1 MNLMEAFKA
10 LDQLNED
17 VFSVD
22 AEGIKKLNDFMQN
35 DDSVDELSVFDIDS
49 TEDDAIRDDEECNE
63 GDMILDCCVC
73 HSKVFKPASEIVVD
87 EESQIANAGEECP
100 YCFSVEGYKIVG
112 QVKASGEE
120 EASVDEEDSIQGEPD
135 VAEEVL
141 DVLVSDL
148 DSDEED
154 EVQESVKDRI
164 IKCSMKDKRID
175 ESIDLLTK
183 DNTIAS
189 LLRDNMDKLSS
200 ITDVNEL
207 RDAIMDLVNESDIAN
222 KPAALKLKRDLYSKK
237 SVGALLSTIG
247 TYMTGE
253 KVIKVGRNSTKSRK
267 ESFKHR
273 RITESKIP
281 SPYDKYFVITDEDDE
296 LVGDTVGGV
305 NLIAA
310 LEPKDP
316 DVLDIFGYLTDD
328 PDFPVV
334 EIVRDRAYP
343 VDLEELGES
352 LNKSKRRKYS
362 KESFKH
368 RRTIKESKIPAPYNK
383 YFVISDE
390 DDELVGTTVS
400 GVKLISLLEP
410 KDPDA
415 IDTYGYLTTDP
426 DFPVV
431 EVVRDRVYPIDLDEL
446 SESFKHRR
454 TIKESKIPAPYNK
467 YFVISDEDDELVG
480 TTVSGVKLI
489 SLLEPKD
496 PDAIDTYGYL
506 TTDPDFPVVEVVRD
520 RVYPIDLDELSESF
534 KHRRTIKES
543 KDSDFQSAKD
553 MWEMEDPDFDFE
565 EYVDEFYFR
574 AVDEL
579 SKKYKD
585 LDVEPS
591 IQSGMGSVFASYT
604 RNDGK
609 KMEASWDYEY
619 EVESLEGA
627 FMDATSSKDFFT
639 AVKSF
644 IEKKLKNASEIEE
657 SIKRRRKFTEDIDT
671 IRITDDDIEITMSDD
686 ESEEKDDSVLDNEE
700 VSDELTV
707 EPVSDE
713 AKEQIDFN
721 SIDRESAE
729 DAIEESL
736 KESFG
741 NIKFFR
747 CSNIVPRNNRFIV
760 EGVIGFN
767 SGRKRNT
774 NFVFKPR
781 KITESKVIFKGYS
794 KELKESVKSMSLV
807 CRNRGKKCI
816 AESLKVSK

>member
-49 TEDDAIRDDEECNE
+49 TEDDVIRDDEKCNE

-73 HSKVFKPASEIVVD
+73 HSKVFKPISEVVVD

-120 EASVDEEDSIQGEPD
+120 EASVDEEASESDEDSIQDELD

-141 DVLVSDL
+141 DVPFSDL

-164 IKCSMKDKRID
+164 IKCHMKDKRID

-273 RITESKIP
+273 RNIKES
-281 SPYDKYFVITDEDDE
+281 F
-296 LVGDTVGGV
+296 
-305 NLIAA
+305 
-310 LEPKDP
+310 
-316 DVLDIFGYLTDD
+316 
-328 PDFPVV
+328 
-334 EIVRDRAYP
+334 RH
-343 VDLEELGES
+343 
-352 LNKSKRRKYS
+352 RRTI

-368 RRTIKESKIPAPYNK
+368 RRTIKES
-383 YFVISDE
+383 E
-390 DDELVGTTVS
+390 
-400 GVKLISLLEP
+400 
-410 KDPDA
+410 
-415 IDTYGYLTTDP
+415 
-426 DFPVV
+426 
-431 EVVRDRVYPIDLDEL
+431 
-446 SESFKHRR
+446 
-454 TIKESKIPAPYNK
+454 
-467 YFVISDEDDELVG
+467 
-480 TTVSGVKLI
+480 
-489 SLLEPKD
+489 
-496 PDAIDTYGYL
+496 
-506 TTDPDFPVVEVVRD
+506 
-520 RVYPIDLDELSESF
+520 
-534 KHRRTIKES
+534 
-543 KDSDFQSAKD
+543 DSDFQSAKD
-553 MWEMEDPDFDFE
+553 MWEREDPNFDFE

-591 IQSGMGSVFASYT
+591 IQSGMGAVFASYT

-609 KMEASWDYEY
+609 NMEASWDYQY
-619 EVESLEGA
+619 ELESLESA
-627 FMDATSSKDFFT
+627 FMDATSSKEFFT

-644 IEKKLKNASEIEE
+644 IEKRLKNASEIEE
-657 SIKRRRKFTEDIDT
+657 SFVKSKRRKSRKESFKHRRTIKESFKHRRITENVDT
-671 IRITDDDIEITMSDD
+671 IKITSDDITISMDSDDDEDEGIEGTN
-686 ESEEKDDSVLDNEE
+686 DNF
-700 VSDELTV
+700 VI

>member
-49 TEDDAIRDDEECNE
+49 TEDDVIRDDEECNE

-73 HSKVFKPASEIVVD
+73 HSKVFKPISEVVVD

-120 EASVDEEDSIQGEPD
+120 EASVNDEVSESDEDRIQGESDVAAKGSTWEEFISNLEEENDVKVDSAYREKYTGEKIIFYKDGKSFEGEVTEYFNGDYELMRYNVHEITSENDVKEDNSSEEVESDTD
-135 VAEEVL
+135 VAEEEL
-141 DVLVSDL
+141 DVPFSDL

-164 IKCSMKDKRID
+164 IKCRMKDRRIG
-175 ESIDLLTK
+175 ESVDLLTK

-273 RITESKIP
+273 RNI
-281 SPYDKYFVITDEDDE
+281 
-296 LVGDTVGGV
+296 
-305 NLIAA
+305 
-310 LEPKDP
+310 
-316 DVLDIFGYLTDD
+316 
-328 PDFPVV
+328 
-334 EIVRDRAYP
+334 
-343 VDLEELGES
+343 
-352 LNKSKRRKYS
+352 

-368 RRTIKESKIPAPYNK
+368 RRITENVDTIKITSDDIT
-383 YFVISDE
+383 ISM
-390 DDELVGTTVS
+390 
-400 GVKLISLLEP
+400 
-410 KDPDA
+410 
-415 IDTYGYLTTDP
+415 
-426 DFPVV
+426 
-431 EVVRDRVYPIDLDEL
+431 
-446 SESFKHRR
+446 
-454 TIKESKIPAPYNK
+454 
-467 YFVISDEDDELVG
+467 
-480 TTVSGVKLI
+480 
-489 SLLEPKD
+489 
-496 PDAIDTYGYL
+496 
-506 TTDPDFPVVEVVRD
+506 
-520 RVYPIDLDELSESF
+520 
-534 KHRRTIKES
+534 
-543 KDSDFQSAKD
+543 DSDN
-553 MWEMEDPDFDFE
+553 
-565 EYVDEFYFR
+565 DE
-574 AVDEL
+574 A
-579 SKKYKD
+579 
-585 LDVEPS
+585 
-591 IQSGMGSVFASYT
+591 
-604 RNDGK
+604 
-609 KMEASWDYEY
+609 
-619 EVESLEGA
+619 
-627 FMDATSSKDFFT
+627 
-639 AVKSF
+639 
-644 IEKKLKNASEIEE
+644 E
-657 SIKRRRKFTEDIDT
+657 SIEGT
-671 IRITDDDIEITMSDD
+671 
-686 ESEEKDDSVLDNEE
+686 KDNFI
-700 VSDELTV
+700 V

-741 NIKFFR
+741 NVKFFR

>member
-49 TEDDAIRDDEECNE
+49 TEDDVIRDDEECNE

-73 HSKVFKPASEIVVD
+73 HSKVFKPISEVVVD

-120 EASVDEEDSIQGEPD
+120 EASVDEEGSESDEDSIQVEPD
-135 VAEEVL
+135 VAEEVS

-164 IKCSMKDKRID
+164 IKCRMKDRRIG
-175 ESIDLLTK
+175 ESVDLLTK

-189 LLRDNMDKLSS
+189 LLRDNMDKLSG

-253 KVIKVGRNSTKSRK
+253 KVIKIGRNSTKSRK

-273 RITESKIP
+273 RNI
-281 SPYDKYFVITDEDDE
+281 
-296 LVGDTVGGV
+296 
-305 NLIAA
+305 
-310 LEPKDP
+310 
-316 DVLDIFGYLTDD
+316 
-328 PDFPVV
+328 
-334 EIVRDRAYP
+334 
-343 VDLEELGES
+343 
-352 LNKSKRRKYS
+352 

-368 RRTIKESKIPAPYNK
+368 RRTIKES
-383 YFVISDE
+383 E
-390 DDELVGTTVS
+390 
-400 GVKLISLLEP
+400 
-410 KDPDA
+410 
-415 IDTYGYLTTDP
+415 
-426 DFPVV
+426 
-431 EVVRDRVYPIDLDEL
+431 
-446 SESFKHRR
+446 
-454 TIKESKIPAPYNK
+454 
-467 YFVISDEDDELVG
+467 
-480 TTVSGVKLI
+480 
-489 SLLEPKD
+489 
-496 PDAIDTYGYL
+496 
-506 TTDPDFPVVEVVRD
+506 
-520 RVYPIDLDELSESF
+520 
-534 KHRRTIKES
+534 
-543 KDSDFQSAKD
+543 DSDFQSAKD
-553 MWEMEDPDFDFE
+553 MWEREDPNFDFE

-591 IQSGMGSVFASYT
+591 IQSGMGAVFASYT

-609 KMEASWDYEY
+609 TMEASWDYEY
-619 EVESLEGA
+619 ELESLESA
-627 FMDATSSKDFFT
+627 FMDATSSKDFIT

-657 SIKRRRKFTEDIDT
+657 SFVKSKSFKSRKESFKHRRITENVDT
-671 IRITDDDIEITMSDD
+671 IKITSDDITISMDSDDDED
-686 ESEEKDDSVLDNEE
+686 ESIEGTNDNFII
-700 VSDELTV
+700 

-741 NIKFFR
+741 NVKFFR

-794 KELKESVKSMSLV
+794 KELQESVKSMSLV

>member
-49 TEDDAIRDDEECNE
+49 TEDDVIRDDEECNE

-73 HSKVFKPASEIVVD
+73 HSKVFKPISEVVVD

-120 EASVDEEDSIQGEPD
+120 EASVDEEVSESDEDSIQGESDVAAKGSTWEEFISNLEEENDVKVDSAYRGKYTGEKIIFYKDGKSFEGEVTEYFNGDYELMRYNVHEITSENDVKEDNSSEELESDTD
-135 VAEEVL
+135 VAEEVS
-141 DVLVSDL
+141 DVPVSDL

-164 IKCSMKDKRID
+164 IKCRMKDRRID

-334 EIVRDRAYP
+334 EVVRDRAYP
-343 VDLEELGES
+343 V
-352 LNKSKRRKYS
+352 
-362 KESFKH
+362 
-368 RRTIKESKIPAPYNK
+368 
-383 YFVISDE
+383 
-390 DDELVGTTVS
+390 
-400 GVKLISLLEP
+400 
-410 KDPDA
+410 
-415 IDTYGYLTTDP
+415 
-426 DFPVV
+426 
-431 EVVRDRVYPIDLDEL
+431 DLDEL

-454 TIKESKIPAPYNK
+454 TIKES
-467 YFVISDEDDELVG
+467 E
-480 TTVSGVKLI
+480 
-489 SLLEPKD
+489 
-496 PDAIDTYGYL
+496 
-506 TTDPDFPVVEVVRD
+506 
-520 RVYPIDLDELSESF
+520 
-534 KHRRTIKES
+534 
-543 KDSDFQSAKD
+543 DSDFQSAKD

-686 ESEEKDDSVLDNEE
+686 ESEEKDDSVLANEE

-713 AKEQIDFN
+713 AKDQIDFN

>member
-35 DDSVDELSVFDIDS
+35 DDSVDELSVFEIDS
-49 TEDDAIRDDEECNE
+49 TEDDVIRDDEECNE

-73 HSKVFKPASEIVVD
+73 HSKVFKPVSEVVVD

-112 QVKASGEE
+112 EVKTSGGE
-120 EASVDEEDSIQGEPD
+120 EASVDEEVSESDENITQSESD
-135 VAEEVL
+135 VAAKGSTWEEFISNL
-141 DVLVSDL
+141 EEENDVKV
-148 DSDEED
+148 DSAYRNKYTGEKIIFYKDGKSFEGGVTEYFD
-154 EVQESVKDRI
+154 GGYELMNYNVHEIPSENDVEKEAEVQESVKDRI
-164 IKCSMKDKRID
+164 IKCRMKDRRID

-200 ITDVNEL
+200 ITNVNEL

-281 SPYDKYFVITDEDDE
+281 APYDKYFVITNEDDE

-343 VDLEELGES
+343 VDLDELGES

-362 KESFKH
+362 
-368 RRTIKESKIPAPYNK
+368 
-383 YFVISDE
+383 
-390 DDELVGTTVS
+390 
-400 GVKLISLLEP
+400 
-410 KDPDA
+410 
-415 IDTYGYLTTDP
+415 
-426 DFPVV
+426 
-431 EVVRDRVYPIDLDEL
+431 
-446 SESFKHRR
+446 
-454 TIKESKIPAPYNK
+454 
-467 YFVISDEDDELVG
+467 
-480 TTVSGVKLI
+480 
-489 SLLEPKD
+489 
-496 PDAIDTYGYL
+496 
-506 TTDPDFPVVEVVRD
+506 
-520 RVYPIDLDELSESF
+520 SESF

-591 IQSGMGSVFASYT
+591 IQSGRGSVFASYT

-609 KMEASWDYEY
+609 KMEAMWDYED
-619 EVESLEGA
+619 EVDSLEGA
-627 FMDATSSKDFFT
+627 FLNAVSFEDFFT

-644 IEKKLKNASEIEE
+644 IEENLKNASEIEE
-657 SIKRRRKFTEDIDT
+657 SFVKSKRFKSRKESFKHRRITENVDT
-671 IRITDDDIEITMSDD
+671 IKITSDDITISMDSDNDED
-686 ESEEKDDSVLDNEE
+686 ESIEGTNDNF
-700 VSDELTV
+700 VI

-741 NIKFFR
+741 NVKFFR

>member
-49 TEDDAIRDDEECNE
+49 TEDDVIRDDEECNE

-73 HSKVFKPASEIVVD
+73 HSKVFKPISEVVVD

-120 EASVDEEDSIQGEPD
+120 EASVDEEVSESDEDSIQGEPG
-135 VAEEVL
+135 VAEEVS
-141 DVLVSDL
+141 DAPISDL
-148 DSDEED
+148 DSDEEA

-164 IKCSMKDKRID
+164 IKCHMKDRRIG
-175 ESIDLLTK
+175 ESVDLLTK

-189 LLRDNMDKLSS
+189 LLWDNMDKLSG

-267 ESFKHR
+267 ESFNHR
-273 RITESKIP
+273 RK
-281 SPYDKYFVITDEDDE
+281 
-296 LVGDTVGGV
+296 
-305 NLIAA
+305 
-310 LEPKDP
+310 
-316 DVLDIFGYLTDD
+316 
-328 PDFPVV
+328 
-334 EIVRDRAYP
+334 
-343 VDLEELGES
+343 
-352 LNKSKRRKYS
+352 
-362 KESFKH
+362 
-368 RRTIKESKIPAPYNK
+368 IKE
-383 YFVISDE
+383 
-390 DDELVGTTVS
+390 
-400 GVKLISLLEP
+400 
-410 KDPDA
+410 
-415 IDTYGYLTTDP
+415 
-426 DFPVV
+426 
-431 EVVRDRVYPIDLDEL
+431 
-446 SESFKHRR
+446 
-454 TIKESKIPAPYNK
+454 
-467 YFVISDEDDELVG
+467 
-480 TTVSGVKLI
+480 
-489 SLLEPKD
+489 
-496 PDAIDTYGYL
+496 
-506 TTDPDFPVVEVVRD
+506 
-520 RVYPIDLDELSESF
+520 
-534 KHRRTIKES
+534 
-543 KDSDFQSAKD
+543 
-553 MWEMEDPDFDFE
+553 
-565 EYVDEFYFR
+565 
-574 AVDEL
+574 
-579 SKKYKD
+579 
-585 LDVEPS
+585 DV
-591 IQSGMGSVFASYT
+591 
-604 RNDGK
+604 
-609 KMEASWDYEY
+609 
-619 EVESLEGA
+619 
-627 FMDATSSKDFFT
+627 
-639 AVKSF
+639 
-644 IEKKLKNASEIEE
+644 
-657 SIKRRRKFTEDIDT
+657 DT
-671 IRITDDDIEITMSDD
+671 IRITEDDIVISMSND
-686 ESEEKDDSVLDNEE
+686 ESEHEDEDIEGSKDNFI
-700 VSDELTV
+700 V

-741 NIKFFR
+741 NVKFFR
-747 CSNIVPRNNRFIV
+747 CSSIVPRNNRFIV

-781 KITESKVIFKGYS
+781 KITESTVIFKGYS
-794 KELKESVKSMSLV
+794 KELKESVKSISLV

-816 AESLKVSK
+816 VESLKVSK

>member
-49 TEDDAIRDDEECNE
+49 TEDDVIRDDEECNE

-73 HSKVFKPASEIVVD
+73 HSKVFKPISEVVVD

-120 EASVDEEDSIQGEPD
+120 EASVDEEVSESDEDSIQGESD
-135 VAEEVL
+135 VAEEVS
-141 DVLVSDL
+141 DAPISDL
-148 DSDEED
+148 DSNEEA

-164 IKCSMKDKRID
+164 IKCHMKDRRIG
-175 ESIDLLTK
+175 ESVDLLTK

-207 RDAIMDLVNESDIAN
+207 RDAIMDLVNESDIAS

-273 RITESKIP
+273 RITENVDTIKIT
-281 SPYDKYFVITDEDDE
+281 SDDITISMDSDNDEDESIEGTNDNFVI
-296 LVGDTVGGV
+296 
-305 NLIAA
+305 
-310 LEPKDP
+310 
-316 DVLDIFGYLTDD
+316 
-328 PDFPVV
+328 
-334 EIVRDRAYP
+334 
-343 VDLEELGES
+343 
-352 LNKSKRRKYS
+352 
-362 KESFKH
+362 
-368 RRTIKESKIPAPYNK
+368 
-383 YFVISDE
+383 
-390 DDELVGTTVS
+390 
-400 GVKLISLLEP
+400 
-410 KDPDA
+410 
-415 IDTYGYLTTDP
+415 
-426 DFPVV
+426 
-431 EVVRDRVYPIDLDEL
+431 
-446 SESFKHRR
+446 
-454 TIKESKIPAPYNK
+454 
-467 YFVISDEDDELVG
+467 
-480 TTVSGVKLI
+480 
-489 SLLEPKD
+489 
-496 PDAIDTYGYL
+496 
-506 TTDPDFPVVEVVRD
+506 
-520 RVYPIDLDELSESF
+520 
-534 KHRRTIKES
+534 
-543 KDSDFQSAKD
+543 
-553 MWEMEDPDFDFE
+553 
-565 EYVDEFYFR
+565 
-574 AVDEL
+574 
-579 SKKYKD
+579 
-585 LDVEPS
+585 
-591 IQSGMGSVFASYT
+591 
-604 RNDGK
+604 
-609 KMEASWDYEY
+609 
-619 EVESLEGA
+619 
-627 FMDATSSKDFFT
+627 
-639 AVKSF
+639 
-644 IEKKLKNASEIEE
+644 
-657 SIKRRRKFTEDIDT
+657 
-671 IRITDDDIEITMSDD
+671 
-686 ESEEKDDSVLDNEE
+686 
-700 VSDELTV
+700 

-741 NIKFFR
+741 NVKFFR

-781 KITESKVIFKGYS
+781 RITESKVIFKGYS

>member
-73 HSKVFKPASEIVVD
+73 HSKVFKPISEVVVD

-120 EASVDEEDSIQGEPD
+120 EDSVDEEVSESDEDIIQGEPD

-141 DVLVSDL
+141 DVPLSDL

-164 IKCSMKDKRID
+164 IKCHMKDKRID

-273 RITESKIP
+273 RNI
-281 SPYDKYFVITDEDDE
+281 
-296 LVGDTVGGV
+296 
-305 NLIAA
+305 
-310 LEPKDP
+310 
-316 DVLDIFGYLTDD
+316 
-328 PDFPVV
+328 
-334 EIVRDRAYP
+334 
-343 VDLEELGES
+343 
-352 LNKSKRRKYS
+352 

-368 RRTIKESKIPAPYNK
+368 RRTIKES
-383 YFVISDE
+383 E
-390 DDELVGTTVS
+390 
-400 GVKLISLLEP
+400 
-410 KDPDA
+410 
-415 IDTYGYLTTDP
+415 
-426 DFPVV
+426 
-431 EVVRDRVYPIDLDEL
+431 
-446 SESFKHRR
+446 
-454 TIKESKIPAPYNK
+454 
-467 YFVISDEDDELVG
+467 
-480 TTVSGVKLI
+480 
-489 SLLEPKD
+489 
-496 PDAIDTYGYL
+496 
-506 TTDPDFPVVEVVRD
+506 
-520 RVYPIDLDELSESF
+520 
-534 KHRRTIKES
+534 
-543 KDSDFQSAKD
+543 DSDFQSAKD
-553 MWEMEDPDFDFE
+553 MWEMEDPNFDFE

-657 SIKRRRKFTEDIDT
+657 SIKGRRKFTEDIDT

-686 ESEEKDDSVLDNEE
+686 ESEEKDDSALDDEE

-707 EPVSDE
+707 EPVSEE

-741 NIKFFR
+741 NVKFFR

-760 EGVIGFN
+760 EGIIGFN

-781 KITESKVIFKGYS
+781 KITES
-794 KELKESVKSMSLV
+794 
-807 CRNRGKKCI
+807 N
-816 AESLKVSK
+816 

>member
-189 LLRDNMDKLSS
+189 LLRDNMEKLSS

-281 SPYDKYFVITDEDDE
+281 APYDKYFVITKEDDE

-352 LNKSKRRKYS
+352 LNKSKRRKYC
-362 KESFKH
+362 K
-368 RRTIKESKIPAPYNK
+368 
-383 YFVISDE
+383 
-390 DDELVGTTVS
+390 
-400 GVKLISLLEP
+400 
-410 KDPDA
+410 
-415 IDTYGYLTTDP
+415 
-426 DFPVV
+426 
-431 EVVRDRVYPIDLDEL
+431 
-446 SESFKHRR
+446 
-454 TIKESKIPAPYNK
+454 
-467 YFVISDEDDELVG
+467 
-480 TTVSGVKLI
+480 
-489 SLLEPKD
+489 
-496 PDAIDTYGYL
+496 
-506 TTDPDFPVVEVVRD
+506 
-520 RVYPIDLDELSESF
+520 ESF

-671 IRITDDDIEITMSDD
+671 IRITDGDIEITMSDD

-741 NIKFFR
+741 NVKFFR

>member
-49 TEDDAIRDDEECNE
+49 TEDDVIRDDEECNE

-73 HSKVFKPASEIVVD
+73 HSKVFKPISEVVVD

-120 EASVDEEDSIQGEPD
+120 EASVDEEASESDEDSIQDELD

-141 DVLVSDL
+141 DVPFSDL

-164 IKCSMKDKRID
+164 INCRMKDKRIY

-189 LLRDNMDKLSS
+189 LLRDNMDKLGS

-253 KVIKVGRNSTKSRK
+253 KVIKIGRNSTKSRK

-273 RITESKIP
+273 RNI
-281 SPYDKYFVITDEDDE
+281 
-296 LVGDTVGGV
+296 
-305 NLIAA
+305 
-310 LEPKDP
+310 
-316 DVLDIFGYLTDD
+316 
-328 PDFPVV
+328 
-334 EIVRDRAYP
+334 
-343 VDLEELGES
+343 
-352 LNKSKRRKYS
+352 

-368 RRTIKESKIPAPYNK
+368 RRNIK
-383 YFVISDE
+383 
-390 DDELVGTTVS
+390 
-400 GVKLISLLEP
+400 
-410 KDPDA
+410 
-415 IDTYGYLTTDP
+415 
-426 DFPVV
+426 
-431 EVVRDRVYPIDLDEL
+431 
-446 SESFKHRR
+446 ESFKHRR
-454 TIKESKIPAPYNK
+454 ITENVDTIKITSDDIT
-467 YFVISDEDDELVG
+467 ISM
-480 TTVSGVKLI
+480 
-489 SLLEPKD
+489 
-496 PDAIDTYGYL
+496 
-506 TTDPDFPVVEVVRD
+506 
-520 RVYPIDLDELSESF
+520 
-534 KHRRTIKES
+534 
-543 KDSDFQSAKD
+543 DSDN
-553 MWEMEDPDFDFE
+553 
-565 EYVDEFYFR
+565 DE
-574 AVDEL
+574 A
-579 SKKYKD
+579 
-585 LDVEPS
+585 
-591 IQSGMGSVFASYT
+591 
-604 RNDGK
+604 
-609 KMEASWDYEY
+609 
-619 EVESLEGA
+619 
-627 FMDATSSKDFFT
+627 
-639 AVKSF
+639 
-644 IEKKLKNASEIEE
+644 E
-657 SIKRRRKFTEDIDT
+657 SIEGT
-671 IRITDDDIEITMSDD
+671 
-686 ESEEKDDSVLDNEE
+686 KDNFI
-700 VSDELTV
+700 V

-741 NIKFFR
+741 NVKFFR

>member
-73 HSKVFKPASEIVVD
+73 HSKVFKPISEVVVD

-120 EASVDEEDSIQGEPD
+120 EASVDEEVSASDEDSIQGEPD

-141 DVLVSDL
+141 DVPFSDL

-164 IKCSMKDKRID
+164 IKCRMKDRRID

-222 KPAALKLKRDLYSKK
+222 KPAALKLKRDHYSKK

-273 RITESKIP
+273 RTI
-281 SPYDKYFVITDEDDE
+281 
-296 LVGDTVGGV
+296 
-305 NLIAA
+305 
-310 LEPKDP
+310 
-316 DVLDIFGYLTDD
+316 
-328 PDFPVV
+328 
-334 EIVRDRAYP
+334 
-343 VDLEELGES
+343 
-352 LNKSKRRKYS
+352 

-368 RRTIKESKIPAPYNK
+368 RRITENVDTIKITSDDITISMDSDNDEDESIEGTNDN
-383 YFVISDE
+383 FVI
-390 DDELVGTTVS
+390 
-400 GVKLISLLEP
+400 
-410 KDPDA
+410 
-415 IDTYGYLTTDP
+415 
-426 DFPVV
+426 
-431 EVVRDRVYPIDLDEL
+431 
-446 SESFKHRR
+446 
-454 TIKESKIPAPYNK
+454 
-467 YFVISDEDDELVG
+467 
-480 TTVSGVKLI
+480 
-489 SLLEPKD
+489 
-496 PDAIDTYGYL
+496 
-506 TTDPDFPVVEVVRD
+506 
-520 RVYPIDLDELSESF
+520 
-534 KHRRTIKES
+534 
-543 KDSDFQSAKD
+543 
-553 MWEMEDPDFDFE
+553 
-565 EYVDEFYFR
+565 
-574 AVDEL
+574 
-579 SKKYKD
+579 
-585 LDVEPS
+585 
-591 IQSGMGSVFASYT
+591 
-604 RNDGK
+604 
-609 KMEASWDYEY
+609 
-619 EVESLEGA
+619 
-627 FMDATSSKDFFT
+627 
-639 AVKSF
+639 
-644 IEKKLKNASEIEE
+644 
-657 SIKRRRKFTEDIDT
+657 
-671 IRITDDDIEITMSDD
+671 
-686 ESEEKDDSVLDNEE
+686 
-700 VSDELTV
+700 

-741 NIKFFR
+741 NVKFFR

-794 KELKESVKSMSLV
+794 KELQESVKSMSLV

>member
-49 TEDDAIRDDEECNE
+49 TEDDVIRDDEKCNE

-73 HSKVFKPASEIVVD
+73 HSKVFKPISEVVVD

-141 DVLVSDL
+141 DVPFSDL

-154 EVQESVKDRI
+154 EVEESVKDRI

-189 LLRDNMDKLSS
+189 LLRDNMEKLSS

-222 KPAALKLKRDLYSKK
+222 KPAAIKLKRDLYSKK

-253 KVIKVGRNSTKSRK
+253 KVIKIGRNSTKSRK

-273 RITESKIP
+273 RNI
-281 SPYDKYFVITDEDDE
+281 
-296 LVGDTVGGV
+296 
-305 NLIAA
+305 
-310 LEPKDP
+310 
-316 DVLDIFGYLTDD
+316 
-328 PDFPVV
+328 
-334 EIVRDRAYP
+334 
-343 VDLEELGES
+343 
-352 LNKSKRRKYS
+352 

-368 RRTIKESKIPAPYNK
+368 RRTIKES
-383 YFVISDE
+383 
-390 DDELVGTTVS
+390 
-400 GVKLISLLEP
+400 
-410 KDPDA
+410 
-415 IDTYGYLTTDP
+415 
-426 DFPVV
+426 
-431 EVVRDRVYPIDLDEL
+431 
-446 SESFKHRR
+446 FKHRR
-454 TIKESKIPAPYNK
+454 TIKES
-467 YFVISDEDDELVG
+467 E
-480 TTVSGVKLI
+480 
-489 SLLEPKD
+489 
-496 PDAIDTYGYL
+496 
-506 TTDPDFPVVEVVRD
+506 
-520 RVYPIDLDELSESF
+520 
-534 KHRRTIKES
+534 
-543 KDSDFQSAKD
+543 DSDFQSAKD
-553 MWEMEDPDFDFE
+553 MWEMEDPHFDFE

-591 IQSGMGSVFASYT
+591 IQSGMGAVFASYT

-644 IEKKLKNASEIEE
+644 IEKRLKNASEIEE
-657 SIKRRRKFTEDIDT
+657 SFVKSKRFKSRKESFKHRRITENVDT
-671 IRITDDDIEITMSDD
+671 IKITSDDITISMDSDNDED
-686 ESEEKDDSVLDNEE
+686 ESIEGTNDNFI
-700 VSDELTV
+700 V

-741 NIKFFR
+741 NVKFFR

>member
-49 TEDDAIRDDEECNE
+49 TEDEAIRDDEECNE

-73 HSKVFKPASEIVVD
+73 HSKVFKPISEVVVD

-120 EASVDEEDSIQGEPD
+120 EDSVDEEVSESDEDSIQGEPD
-135 VAEEVL
+135 VAEEVS
-141 DVLVSDL
+141 DVPVSDL
-148 DSDEED
+148 DADEEE
-154 EVQESVKDRI
+154 EVHESVKDRI
-164 IKCSMKDKRID
+164 IKCHMKDRRIG
-175 ESIDLLTK
+175 ESVDLLTK

-189 LLRDNMDKLSS
+189 LLRDNMDKLSV

-267 ESFKHR
+267 ESFNHHR
-273 RITESKIP
+273 K
-281 SPYDKYFVITDEDDE
+281 
-296 LVGDTVGGV
+296 
-305 NLIAA
+305 
-310 LEPKDP
+310 
-316 DVLDIFGYLTDD
+316 
-328 PDFPVV
+328 
-334 EIVRDRAYP
+334 
-343 VDLEELGES
+343 
-352 LNKSKRRKYS
+352 
-362 KESFKH
+362 
-368 RRTIKESKIPAPYNK
+368 IKE
-383 YFVISDE
+383 
-390 DDELVGTTVS
+390 
-400 GVKLISLLEP
+400 
-410 KDPDA
+410 
-415 IDTYGYLTTDP
+415 
-426 DFPVV
+426 
-431 EVVRDRVYPIDLDEL
+431 
-446 SESFKHRR
+446 
-454 TIKESKIPAPYNK
+454 
-467 YFVISDEDDELVG
+467 
-480 TTVSGVKLI
+480 
-489 SLLEPKD
+489 
-496 PDAIDTYGYL
+496 
-506 TTDPDFPVVEVVRD
+506 
-520 RVYPIDLDELSESF
+520 
-534 KHRRTIKES
+534 
-543 KDSDFQSAKD
+543 
-553 MWEMEDPDFDFE
+553 
-565 EYVDEFYFR
+565 
-574 AVDEL
+574 
-579 SKKYKD
+579 
-585 LDVEPS
+585 DV
-591 IQSGMGSVFASYT
+591 
-604 RNDGK
+604 
-609 KMEASWDYEY
+609 
-619 EVESLEGA
+619 
-627 FMDATSSKDFFT
+627 
-639 AVKSF
+639 
-644 IEKKLKNASEIEE
+644 
-657 SIKRRRKFTEDIDT
+657 DT
-671 IRITDDDIEITMSDD
+671 IRITEDDIVISMSND
-686 ESEEKDDSVLDNEE
+686 ESEHEDEGIEGSKDNFI
-700 VSDELTV
+700 V

-741 NIKFFR
+741 NVKFFR

-781 KITESKVIFKGYS
+781 KITESTVIFKGYS

>member
-112 QVKASGEE
+112 EVKASGEE
-120 EASVDEEDSIQGEPD
+120 EASADEEVSESGEDTDQSESDVSAKGSTWEEFIINLEEENDVKVDSAYRNKYTGERIIFYKDGKSFEGEVTEYFDGSYELMNYNVNEISSEDDVKEDNSSDEADLETD
-135 VAEEVL
+135 VAEEVS
-141 DVLVSDL
+141 DAPISDL
-148 DSDEED
+148 DSDEEA

-164 IKCSMKDKRID
+164 IKCRMKDRRIG
-175 ESIDLLTK
+175 ESVDLLTK

-189 LLRDNMDKLSS
+189 LLRDNMDKLSG

-253 KVIKVGRNSTKSRK
+253 KVIKIGRNSTKSRS
-267 ESFKHR
+267 ESLKHR
-273 RITESKIP
+273 RKM
-281 SPYDKYFVITDEDDE
+281 KED
-296 LVGDTVGGV
+296 V
-305 NLIAA
+305 
-310 LEPKDP
+310 
-316 DVLDIFGYLTDD
+316 
-328 PDFPVV
+328 
-334 EIVRDRAYP
+334 
-343 VDLEELGES
+343 
-352 LNKSKRRKYS
+352 
-362 KESFKH
+362 
-368 RRTIKESKIPAPYNK
+368 
-383 YFVISDE
+383 
-390 DDELVGTTVS
+390 
-400 GVKLISLLEP
+400 
-410 KDPDA
+410 
-415 IDTYGYLTTDP
+415 
-426 DFPVV
+426 
-431 EVVRDRVYPIDLDEL
+431 
-446 SESFKHRR
+446 
-454 TIKESKIPAPYNK
+454 
-467 YFVISDEDDELVG
+467 
-480 TTVSGVKLI
+480 
-489 SLLEPKD
+489 
-496 PDAIDTYGYL
+496 
-506 TTDPDFPVVEVVRD
+506 
-520 RVYPIDLDELSESF
+520 
-534 KHRRTIKES
+534 
-543 KDSDFQSAKD
+543 
-553 MWEMEDPDFDFE
+553 
-565 EYVDEFYFR
+565 
-574 AVDEL
+574 
-579 SKKYKD
+579 
-585 LDVEPS
+585 
-591 IQSGMGSVFASYT
+591 
-604 RNDGK
+604 
-609 KMEASWDYEY
+609 
-619 EVESLEGA
+619 
-627 FMDATSSKDFFT
+627 
-639 AVKSF
+639 
-644 IEKKLKNASEIEE
+644 
-657 SIKRRRKFTEDIDT
+657 DT
-671 IRITDDDIEITMSDD
+671 IRITDNDIVISMSDN
-686 ESEEKDDSVLDNEE
+686 EFEEKDNSVLDNEE

-721 SIDRESAE
+721 SVDKESAE

-741 NIKFFR
+741 NVKFFR

-794 KELKESVKSMSLV
+794 KELQESVKSMSLV

>member
-49 TEDDAIRDDEECNE
+49 TEDDVIRDDEECNE

-73 HSKVFKPASEIVVD
+73 HSKVFKPISEVVVD

-112 QVKASGEE
+112 QVKVSGEE
-120 EASVDEEDSIQGEPD
+120 EDSVDEEVSESDEDSIQGEPD
-135 VAEEVL
+135 VAEEVS
-141 DVLVSDL
+141 DVPVSDL

-164 IKCSMKDKRID
+164 IKCHMKDRRIG
-175 ESIDLLTK
+175 ESVDLLTK

-189 LLRDNMDKLSS
+189 LLRDNMDKLSG

-267 ESFKHR
+267 ESFNHR
-273 RITESKIP
+273 RK
-281 SPYDKYFVITDEDDE
+281 
-296 LVGDTVGGV
+296 
-305 NLIAA
+305 
-310 LEPKDP
+310 
-316 DVLDIFGYLTDD
+316 
-328 PDFPVV
+328 
-334 EIVRDRAYP
+334 
-343 VDLEELGES
+343 
-352 LNKSKRRKYS
+352 
-362 KESFKH
+362 
-368 RRTIKESKIPAPYNK
+368 IKE
-383 YFVISDE
+383 
-390 DDELVGTTVS
+390 
-400 GVKLISLLEP
+400 
-410 KDPDA
+410 
-415 IDTYGYLTTDP
+415 
-426 DFPVV
+426 
-431 EVVRDRVYPIDLDEL
+431 
-446 SESFKHRR
+446 
-454 TIKESKIPAPYNK
+454 
-467 YFVISDEDDELVG
+467 
-480 TTVSGVKLI
+480 
-489 SLLEPKD
+489 
-496 PDAIDTYGYL
+496 
-506 TTDPDFPVVEVVRD
+506 
-520 RVYPIDLDELSESF
+520 
-534 KHRRTIKES
+534 
-543 KDSDFQSAKD
+543 
-553 MWEMEDPDFDFE
+553 
-565 EYVDEFYFR
+565 
-574 AVDEL
+574 
-579 SKKYKD
+579 
-585 LDVEPS
+585 DV
-591 IQSGMGSVFASYT
+591 
-604 RNDGK
+604 
-609 KMEASWDYEY
+609 
-619 EVESLEGA
+619 
-627 FMDATSSKDFFT
+627 
-639 AVKSF
+639 
-644 IEKKLKNASEIEE
+644 
-657 SIKRRRKFTEDIDT
+657 DT
-671 IRITDDDIEITMSDD
+671 IRITEDDIVISMSND
-686 ESEEKDDSVLDNEE
+686 ESEHEDEDIEGSKDNFI
-700 VSDELTV
+700 V

-741 NIKFFR
+741 NVKFFR

-794 KELKESVKSMSLV
+794 KELQESVKSMSLV

>member
-22 AEGIKKLNDFMQN
+22 DEGIKKLNDFMQN

-49 TEDDAIRDDEECNE
+49 TEDDVIRDDEECNE

-73 HSKVFKPASEIVVD
+73 HSKVFKPISEVVVD

-120 EASVDEEDSIQGEPD
+120 EASVDQEVSESDEDTDKSESDVAAKGSTWEEFISNLEEENDVKVDSAYRNKYTGEKIIFYKDGKSFEGEVTEYFNGSYELMNYNVHEIPSENDVEEDSSSDEVKLETD
-135 VAEEVL
+135 VAEEVS
-141 DVLVSDL
+141 DASISDL
-148 DSDEED
+148 DSDEEAD
-154 EVQESVKDRI
+154 VQESVKDRI
-164 IKCSMKDKRID
+164 IKCHMKDARIG
-175 ESIDLLTK
+175 ESVDLLTK

-189 LLRDNMDKLSS
+189 LLRDNMDKLSG

-222 KPAALKLKRDLYSKK
+222 KPAALKLKRDLYSRK

-253 KVIKVGRNSTKSRK
+253 KVIKMGRNLRQSRK
-267 ESFKHR
+267 
-273 RITESKIP
+273 
-281 SPYDKYFVITDEDDE
+281 
-296 LVGDTVGGV
+296 
-305 NLIAA
+305 
-310 LEPKDP
+310 
-316 DVLDIFGYLTDD
+316 
-328 PDFPVV
+328 
-334 EIVRDRAYP
+334 
-343 VDLEELGES
+343 
-352 LNKSKRRKYS
+352 
-362 KESFKH
+362 
-368 RRTIKESKIPAPYNK
+368 
-383 YFVISDE
+383 
-390 DDELVGTTVS
+390 
-400 GVKLISLLEP
+400 
-410 KDPDA
+410 
-415 IDTYGYLTTDP
+415 
-426 DFPVV
+426 
-431 EVVRDRVYPIDLDEL
+431 
-446 SESFKHRR
+446 
-454 TIKESKIPAPYNK
+454 
-467 YFVISDEDDELVG
+467 
-480 TTVSGVKLI
+480 
-489 SLLEPKD
+489 
-496 PDAIDTYGYL
+496 
-506 TTDPDFPVVEVVRD
+506 
-520 RVYPIDLDELSESF
+520 ESF

-553 MWEMEDPDFDFE
+553 MWEMEDPNFDFE

-686 ESEEKDDSVLDNEE
+686 ESEEKDDSALDDEE

-707 EPVSDE
+707 EPVSEE

-741 NIKFFR
+741 NVKFFR

>member
-49 TEDDAIRDDEECNE
+49 TEDDVIRDDEECNE

-73 HSKVFKPASEIVVD
+73 HSKVFKPISEVVVD

-120 EASVDEEDSIQGEPD
+120 EASVDQEVSDSDENSTQSESDVAAKGSTWEEFISNLEEENDVKVDSAYRNKYTGEKIIFYKDGKSFEGEVTEYFNGDYELMRYNVHEITSENDVKEDNSSEELESDTD
-135 VAEEVL
+135 VAEEVS
-141 DVLVSDL
+141 DVPVSDL

-164 IKCSMKDKRID
+164 IKCRMKDKRID

-200 ITDVNEL
+200 ITNVNEL

-222 KPAALKLKRDLYSKK
+222 KPSAIKLKRDLYSKK

-253 KVIKVGRNSTKSRK
+253 NVIKVGRNSTKSRK

-273 RITESKIP
+273 RNI
-281 SPYDKYFVITDEDDE
+281 
-296 LVGDTVGGV
+296 
-305 NLIAA
+305 
-310 LEPKDP
+310 
-316 DVLDIFGYLTDD
+316 
-328 PDFPVV
+328 
-334 EIVRDRAYP
+334 
-343 VDLEELGES
+343 
-352 LNKSKRRKYS
+352 

-368 RRTIKESKIPAPYNK
+368 RRTIKES
-383 YFVISDE
+383 E
-390 DDELVGTTVS
+390 
-400 GVKLISLLEP
+400 
-410 KDPDA
+410 
-415 IDTYGYLTTDP
+415 
-426 DFPVV
+426 
-431 EVVRDRVYPIDLDEL
+431 
-446 SESFKHRR
+446 
-454 TIKESKIPAPYNK
+454 
-467 YFVISDEDDELVG
+467 
-480 TTVSGVKLI
+480 
-489 SLLEPKD
+489 
-496 PDAIDTYGYL
+496 
-506 TTDPDFPVVEVVRD
+506 
-520 RVYPIDLDELSESF
+520 
-534 KHRRTIKES
+534 
-543 KDSDFQSAKD
+543 DSDFQSAKD

-657 SIKRRRKFTEDIDT
+657 SIKRRRKFTEGIDK

-686 ESEEKDDSVLDNEE
+686 ESEEKDDSALDDEE

-713 AKEQIDFN
+713 AKEEIDFN

-741 NIKFFR
+741 NVKFFR

>member
-49 TEDDAIRDDEECNE
+49 TEDDVIRDDEKCNE

-73 HSKVFKPASEIVVD
+73 HSKVFKPISEVVVD

-100 YCFSVEGYKIVG
+100 YCFSLEGYKIVG

-120 EASVDEEDSIQGEPD
+120 EASESDEDSIQDESD
-135 VAEEVL
+135 TDAAEEVS
-141 DVLVSDL
+141 DEPTPDL
-148 DSDEED
+148 DSEEEA
-154 EVQESVKDRI
+154 EVEESVKDRI
-164 IKCSMKDKRID
+164 IKCRMKDRRIG
-175 ESIDLLTK
+175 ESVDLLTK

-189 LLRDNMDKLSS
+189 LLRDNMDKLSG

-273 RITESKIP
+273 RTI
-281 SPYDKYFVITDEDDE
+281 
-296 LVGDTVGGV
+296 
-305 NLIAA
+305 
-310 LEPKDP
+310 
-316 DVLDIFGYLTDD
+316 
-328 PDFPVV
+328 
-334 EIVRDRAYP
+334 
-343 VDLEELGES
+343 
-352 LNKSKRRKYS
+352 

-368 RRTIKESKIPAPYNK
+368 RRTIKES
-383 YFVISDE
+383 E
-390 DDELVGTTVS
+390 
-400 GVKLISLLEP
+400 
-410 KDPDA
+410 
-415 IDTYGYLTTDP
+415 
-426 DFPVV
+426 
-431 EVVRDRVYPIDLDEL
+431 
-446 SESFKHRR
+446 
-454 TIKESKIPAPYNK
+454 
-467 YFVISDEDDELVG
+467 
-480 TTVSGVKLI
+480 
-489 SLLEPKD
+489 
-496 PDAIDTYGYL
+496 
-506 TTDPDFPVVEVVRD
+506 
-520 RVYPIDLDELSESF
+520 
-534 KHRRTIKES
+534 
-543 KDSDFQSAKD
+543 DSDFQSAKD

-591 IQSGMGSVFASYT
+591 IQSGMGAVFASYT

-619 EVESLEGA
+619 EVESLESA

-644 IEKKLKNASEIEE
+644 IEKRLKNASEIEE
-657 SIKRRRKFTEDIDT
+657 SFVKSKRFKSRKESFKHRRITENVDT
-671 IRITDDDIEITMSDD
+671 IKITSDDITISMDSDDDED
-686 ESEEKDDSVLDNEE
+686 ESIEGTHDNFI
-700 VSDELTV
+700 V

-741 NIKFFR
+741 NVKFFR

>member
-49 TEDDAIRDDEECNE
+49 TEDDVIRDDEKCNE

-73 HSKVFKPASEIVVD
+73 HSKVFKPISEVVVD

-141 DVLVSDL
+141 DVPFSDL

-154 EVQESVKDRI
+154 EVEESVKDRI

-189 LLRDNMDKLSS
+189 LLRDNMEKLSS

-222 KPAALKLKRDLYSKK
+222 KPAAIKLKRDLYSKK

-253 KVIKVGRNSTKSRK
+253 KVIKIGRNSTKSRK

-273 RITESKIP
+273 RNI
-281 SPYDKYFVITDEDDE
+281 
-296 LVGDTVGGV
+296 
-305 NLIAA
+305 
-310 LEPKDP
+310 
-316 DVLDIFGYLTDD
+316 
-328 PDFPVV
+328 
-334 EIVRDRAYP
+334 
-343 VDLEELGES
+343 
-352 LNKSKRRKYS
+352 

-368 RRTIKESKIPAPYNK
+368 RRTIKES
-383 YFVISDE
+383 
-390 DDELVGTTVS
+390 
-400 GVKLISLLEP
+400 
-410 KDPDA
+410 
-415 IDTYGYLTTDP
+415 
-426 DFPVV
+426 
-431 EVVRDRVYPIDLDEL
+431 
-446 SESFKHRR
+446 FKHRR
-454 TIKESKIPAPYNK
+454 TIKES
-467 YFVISDEDDELVG
+467 E
-480 TTVSGVKLI
+480 
-489 SLLEPKD
+489 
-496 PDAIDTYGYL
+496 
-506 TTDPDFPVVEVVRD
+506 
-520 RVYPIDLDELSESF
+520 
-534 KHRRTIKES
+534 
-543 KDSDFQSAKD
+543 DSDFQSAKD
-553 MWEMEDPDFDFE
+553 MWEREDLNFDFE

-591 IQSGMGSVFASYT
+591 IQSGMGAVFASYT

-609 KMEASWDYEY
+609 KMEASWDYQY
-619 EVESLEGA
+619 ELESLESA
-627 FMDATSSKDFFT
+627 FMNATSSKDFIT

-657 SIKRRRKFTEDIDT
+657 SFVKSKRFKSRKESFKHRRITENVDT
-671 IRITDDDIEITMSDD
+671 IKITSDDITISMDSDNDED
-686 ESEEKDDSVLDNEE
+686 ESIEGTNDNFI
-700 VSDELTV
+700 V

-741 NIKFFR
+741 NVKFFR

>member
-189 LLRDNMDKLSS
+189 LLRDNMEKLSS

-281 SPYDKYFVITDEDDE
+281 APYDKYFVITKEDDE

-305 NLIAA
+305 HLIAA

-334 EIVRDRAYP
+334 EIVRDR
-343 VDLEELGES
+343 
-352 LNKSKRRKYS
+352 
-362 KESFKH
+362 
-368 RRTIKESKIPAPYNK
+368 
-383 YFVISDE
+383 
-390 DDELVGTTVS
+390 
-400 GVKLISLLEP
+400 
-410 KDPDA
+410 
-415 IDTYGYLTTDP
+415 
-426 DFPVV
+426 
-431 EVVRDRVYPIDLDEL
+431 VYPIDLDEL

-454 TIKESKIPAPYNK
+454 TIKES
-467 YFVISDEDDELVG
+467 E
-480 TTVSGVKLI
+480 
-489 SLLEPKD
+489 
-496 PDAIDTYGYL
+496 
-506 TTDPDFPVVEVVRD
+506 
-520 RVYPIDLDELSESF
+520 
-534 KHRRTIKES
+534 
-543 KDSDFQSAKD
+543 DSDFQSAKD

-741 NIKFFR
+741 NVKFFR

>member
-120 EASVDEEDSIQGEPD
+120 EASVDEEVSASDEDSIQGEPD

-454 TIKESKIPAPYNK
+454 TIKESK
-467 YFVISDEDDELVG
+467 
-480 TTVSGVKLI
+480 
-489 SLLEPKD
+489 
-496 PDAIDTYGYL
+496 
-506 TTDPDFPVVEVVRD
+506 
-520 RVYPIDLDELSESF
+520 
-534 KHRRTIKES
+534 
-543 KDSDFQSAKD
+543 DSDFQSAKD

-700 VSDELTV
+700 VSDEPTV

-741 NIKFFR
+741 NVKFFR

-760 EGVIGFN
+760 ECVIGFN

-794 KELKESVKSMSLV
+794 KELQESVKSMSLV

>member
-73 HSKVFKPASEIVVD
+73 HSKVFKPISEVVVD

-141 DVLVSDL
+141 DVPFSDL

-154 EVQESVKDRI
+154 EVEESVKDRI

-189 LLRDNMDKLSS
+189 LLRDNMDKLRS

-273 RITESKIP
+273 RTI
-281 SPYDKYFVITDEDDE
+281 
-296 LVGDTVGGV
+296 
-305 NLIAA
+305 
-310 LEPKDP
+310 
-316 DVLDIFGYLTDD
+316 
-328 PDFPVV
+328 
-334 EIVRDRAYP
+334 
-343 VDLEELGES
+343 
-352 LNKSKRRKYS
+352 

-368 RRTIKESKIPAPYNK
+368 RRITENVDTIKITSDDITISMDSDNDEDESIEGTNDN
-383 YFVISDE
+383 FVI
-390 DDELVGTTVS
+390 
-400 GVKLISLLEP
+400 
-410 KDPDA
+410 
-415 IDTYGYLTTDP
+415 
-426 DFPVV
+426 
-431 EVVRDRVYPIDLDEL
+431 
-446 SESFKHRR
+446 
-454 TIKESKIPAPYNK
+454 
-467 YFVISDEDDELVG
+467 
-480 TTVSGVKLI
+480 
-489 SLLEPKD
+489 
-496 PDAIDTYGYL
+496 
-506 TTDPDFPVVEVVRD
+506 
-520 RVYPIDLDELSESF
+520 
-534 KHRRTIKES
+534 
-543 KDSDFQSAKD
+543 
-553 MWEMEDPDFDFE
+553 
-565 EYVDEFYFR
+565 
-574 AVDEL
+574 
-579 SKKYKD
+579 
-585 LDVEPS
+585 
-591 IQSGMGSVFASYT
+591 
-604 RNDGK
+604 
-609 KMEASWDYEY
+609 
-619 EVESLEGA
+619 
-627 FMDATSSKDFFT
+627 
-639 AVKSF
+639 
-644 IEKKLKNASEIEE
+644 
-657 SIKRRRKFTEDIDT
+657 
-671 IRITDDDIEITMSDD
+671 
-686 ESEEKDDSVLDNEE
+686 
-700 VSDELTV
+700 

-741 NIKFFR
+741 NVKFFR

-794 KELKESVKSMSLV
+794 KELQESVKSMSLV

>member
-49 TEDDAIRDDEECNE
+49 TEDDVIRDDEECNE

-73 HSKVFKPASEIVVD
+73 HSKVFKPISEVVVD

-120 EASVDEEDSIQGEPD
+120 EASVDEEVSESDEDSIQGEPD
-135 VAEEVL
+135 VAEEVS
-141 DVLVSDL
+141 DAPISDL
-148 DSDEED
+148 DSDEEA

-164 IKCSMKDKRID
+164 IKCHMKDRRIG
-175 ESIDLLTK
+175 ESVDLLTK

-189 LLRDNMDKLSS
+189 LLRDNMDKLSG

-267 ESFKHR
+267 ESFNHR
-273 RITESKIP
+273 RK
-281 SPYDKYFVITDEDDE
+281 
-296 LVGDTVGGV
+296 
-305 NLIAA
+305 
-310 LEPKDP
+310 
-316 DVLDIFGYLTDD
+316 
-328 PDFPVV
+328 
-334 EIVRDRAYP
+334 
-343 VDLEELGES
+343 
-352 LNKSKRRKYS
+352 
-362 KESFKH
+362 
-368 RRTIKESKIPAPYNK
+368 IKE
-383 YFVISDE
+383 
-390 DDELVGTTVS
+390 
-400 GVKLISLLEP
+400 
-410 KDPDA
+410 
-415 IDTYGYLTTDP
+415 
-426 DFPVV
+426 
-431 EVVRDRVYPIDLDEL
+431 
-446 SESFKHRR
+446 
-454 TIKESKIPAPYNK
+454 
-467 YFVISDEDDELVG
+467 
-480 TTVSGVKLI
+480 
-489 SLLEPKD
+489 
-496 PDAIDTYGYL
+496 
-506 TTDPDFPVVEVVRD
+506 
-520 RVYPIDLDELSESF
+520 
-534 KHRRTIKES
+534 
-543 KDSDFQSAKD
+543 
-553 MWEMEDPDFDFE
+553 
-565 EYVDEFYFR
+565 
-574 AVDEL
+574 
-579 SKKYKD
+579 
-585 LDVEPS
+585 DV
-591 IQSGMGSVFASYT
+591 
-604 RNDGK
+604 
-609 KMEASWDYEY
+609 
-619 EVESLEGA
+619 
-627 FMDATSSKDFFT
+627 
-639 AVKSF
+639 
-644 IEKKLKNASEIEE
+644 
-657 SIKRRRKFTEDIDT
+657 DT
-671 IRITDDDIEITMSDD
+671 IRITEDDIVISMSND
-686 ESEEKDDSVLDNEE
+686 ESEDEDEGIEGSKDNFI
-700 VSDELTV
+700 V

-713 AKEQIDFN
+713 AKVQIDFN

-741 NIKFFR
+741 NVKFFR

-781 KITESKVIFKGYS
+781 KITESTVIFKGYS
-794 KELKESVKSMSLV
+794 KELKESVKSISLV
-807 CRNRGKKCI
+807 CRNKGKKCI

>member
-49 TEDDAIRDDEECNE
+49 TEDDVIRDDEECNE

-73 HSKVFKPASEIVVD
+73 HSKVFKPISEVVVD

-120 EASVDEEDSIQGEPD
+120 EASVDEEVSESDQDRIQGESDVEAKGSTWEEFISNLEEENDVKVDSAYREKYTGEKIIFYKDGKSFEGEVTEYFNGDYELMRYNVHEITSENDVKEDNSSEELESDTD
-135 VAEEVL
+135 VA
-141 DVLVSDL
+141 
-148 DSDEED
+148 D

-164 IKCSMKDKRID
+164 IKCRMKDKRID

-281 SPYDKYFVITDEDDE
+281 APYDKYFVITNEDDE

-343 VDLEELGES
+343 VDVEELGES

-431 EVVRDRVYPIDLDEL
+431 EVVKDRVYPIDLDEL

-454 TIKESKIPAPYNK
+454 TIKES
-467 YFVISDEDDELVG
+467 E
-480 TTVSGVKLI
+480 
-489 SLLEPKD
+489 
-496 PDAIDTYGYL
+496 
-506 TTDPDFPVVEVVRD
+506 
-520 RVYPIDLDELSESF
+520 
-534 KHRRTIKES
+534 
-543 KDSDFQSAKD
+543 DSDFQSAKD
-553 MWEMEDPDFDFE
+553 MWEMEDPNFDFE

-644 IEKKLKNASEIEE
+644 IEKNLKNASEIEE

-686 ESEEKDDSVLDNEE
+686 ESEEKDDSALDDEE

-741 NIKFFR
+741 NVKFFR

-807 CRNRGKKCI
+807 CRNRGRKCI

>member
-49 TEDDAIRDDEECNE
+49 TEDDVIRDDEECNE

-73 HSKVFKPASEIVVD
+73 HSKVFKPISEVVVD

-120 EASVDEEDSIQGEPD
+120 EASVDEEASESDEDSIQDELD
-135 VAEEVL
+135 VAEEVS
-141 DVLVSDL
+141 DAPISDL
-148 DSDEED
+148 DSNEET
-154 EVQESVKDRI
+154 EVHESVKDRI
-164 IKCSMKDKRID
+164 IKCRMKDRRIG
-175 ESIDLLTK
+175 ESVDLLTK

-207 RDAIMDLVNESDIAN
+207 RDSIMDLVNESDIAN

-352 LNKSKRRKYS
+352 LNKSKRRKS
-362 KESFKH
+362 RKESFKH

-383 YFVISDE
+383 YFVISNE

-400 GVKLISLLEP
+400 GVKLIAALEP

-415 IDTYGYLTTDP
+415 IDTYGYLTTDR

-454 TIKESKIPAPYNK
+454 TIKEN
-467 YFVISDEDDELVG
+467 VD
-480 TTVSGVKLI
+480 
-489 SLLEPKD
+489 
-496 PDAIDTYGYL
+496 
-506 TTDPDFPVVEVVRD
+506 
-520 RVYPIDLDELSESF
+520 
-534 KHRRTIKES
+534 TIKITS
-543 KDSDFQSAKD
+543 DDITISMDSDN
-553 MWEMEDPDFDFE
+553 
-565 EYVDEFYFR
+565 DE
-574 AVDEL
+574 A
-579 SKKYKD
+579 
-585 LDVEPS
+585 
-591 IQSGMGSVFASYT
+591 
-604 RNDGK
+604 
-609 KMEASWDYEY
+609 
-619 EVESLEGA
+619 
-627 FMDATSSKDFFT
+627 
-639 AVKSF
+639 
-644 IEKKLKNASEIEE
+644 E
-657 SIKRRRKFTEDIDT
+657 SIEGT
-671 IRITDDDIEITMSDD
+671 
-686 ESEEKDDSVLDNEE
+686 KDNFI
-700 VSDELTV
+700 V

-741 NIKFFR
+741 NVKFFR

>member
-189 LLRDNMDKLSS
+189 LLRDNMEKLSS

-281 SPYDKYFVITDEDDE
+281 APYDKYFVITKEDDE

-305 NLIAA
+305 HLIAA

-334 EIVRDRAYP
+334 EIVKDRAYP
-343 VDLEELGES
+343 V
-352 LNKSKRRKYS
+352 
-362 KESFKH
+362 
-368 RRTIKESKIPAPYNK
+368 
-383 YFVISDE
+383 
-390 DDELVGTTVS
+390 
-400 GVKLISLLEP
+400 
-410 KDPDA
+410 
-415 IDTYGYLTTDP
+415 
-426 DFPVV
+426 
-431 EVVRDRVYPIDLDEL
+431 DLDEL

-506 TTDPDFPVVEVVRD
+506 TTDSDFPVVEVVRD
-520 RVYPIDLDELSESF
+520 RVYPIDLDELGESF

-543 KDSDFQSAKD
+543 EDSDFQSAKD

-671 IRITDDDIEITMSDD
+671 IRITDGDIEITMSDD

>member
-73 HSKVFKPASEIVVD
+73 HSKVFKPISEVVVD
-87 EESQIANAGEECP
+87 EESKIANAGEECP

-120 EASVDEEDSIQGEPD
+120 EASVEEEVSESDEDSIQGESDVAAKGSTWEEFISNLEEENDVKVDSAYRNKYTGEKIIFYKDGKSFEGEVTEYFNGDYELMNYNVHEISSENEVKEDNSSEEVEADTD
-135 VAEEVL
+135 VAEEVS
-141 DVLVSDL
+141 DVPVSDF

-164 IKCSMKDKRID
+164 IKCRMKDKRID

-189 LLRDNMDKLSS
+189 LLRDNMDKLSV

-247 TYMTGE
+247 TYMTGG

-368 RRTIKESKIPAPYNK
+368 RRTIKEN
-383 YFVISDE
+383 VD
-390 DDELVGTTVS
+390 
-400 GVKLISLLEP
+400 
-410 KDPDA
+410 
-415 IDTYGYLTTDP
+415 
-426 DFPVV
+426 
-431 EVVRDRVYPIDLDEL
+431 
-446 SESFKHRR
+446 
-454 TIKESKIPAPYNK
+454 TIKITSDDIT
-467 YFVISDEDDELVG
+467 ISM
-480 TTVSGVKLI
+480 
-489 SLLEPKD
+489 
-496 PDAIDTYGYL
+496 
-506 TTDPDFPVVEVVRD
+506 
-520 RVYPIDLDELSESF
+520 
-534 KHRRTIKES
+534 
-543 KDSDFQSAKD
+543 DSDN
-553 MWEMEDPDFDFE
+553 
-565 EYVDEFYFR
+565 DE
-574 AVDEL
+574 A
-579 SKKYKD
+579 
-585 LDVEPS
+585 
-591 IQSGMGSVFASYT
+591 
-604 RNDGK
+604 
-609 KMEASWDYEY
+609 
-619 EVESLEGA
+619 
-627 FMDATSSKDFFT
+627 
-639 AVKSF
+639 
-644 IEKKLKNASEIEE
+644 E
-657 SIKRRRKFTEDIDT
+657 SIEGT
-671 IRITDDDIEITMSDD
+671 
-686 ESEEKDDSVLDNEE
+686 KDNFI
-700 VSDELTV
+700 V

-741 NIKFFR
+741 NVKFFR

>member
-120 EASVDEEDSIQGEPD
+120 EASVDEEVSESDEDSIQGESDVAAKGSTWEEFISNLEEENDVKVDSAYRGKYTGEKIIFYKDGKSFEGEVTEYFNGDYELMRYNVNEITSENDVKEDNSSEELESDTD
-135 VAEEVL
+135 VAEEVS
-141 DVLVSDL
+141 DVPVSDL

-164 IKCSMKDKRID
+164 IKCRMKDRRID

-305 NLIAA
+305 HLIAA

-368 RRTIKESKIPAPYNK
+368 RRITESKIPSPYDK
-383 YFVISDE
+383 YFVITDE

-534 KHRRTIKES
+534 KHRRTIKENVDTI
-543 KDSDFQSAKD
+543 KITSDDITISMD
-553 MWEMEDPDFDFE
+553 RDN
-565 EYVDEFYFR
+565 DE
-574 AVDEL
+574 A
-579 SKKYKD
+579 
-585 LDVEPS
+585 
-591 IQSGMGSVFASYT
+591 
-604 RNDGK
+604 
-609 KMEASWDYEY
+609 
-619 EVESLEGA
+619 
-627 FMDATSSKDFFT
+627 
-639 AVKSF
+639 
-644 IEKKLKNASEIEE
+644 E
-657 SIKRRRKFTEDIDT
+657 SIEGT
-671 IRITDDDIEITMSDD
+671 
-686 ESEEKDDSVLDNEE
+686 KDNFI
-700 VSDELTV
+700 V

-741 NIKFFR
+741 NVKFFR

>member
-49 TEDDAIRDDEECNE
+49 TEDDVIRDDEECNE

-73 HSKVFKPASEIVVD
+73 HSKVFKPISEVVVD

-120 EASVDEEDSIQGEPD
+120 EDSVDEEVSESDEDIIQGEPD

-141 DVLVSDL
+141 DVPLSDL

-164 IKCSMKDKRID
+164 IKCHMKDKRID

-273 RITESKIP
+273 R
-281 SPYDKYFVITDEDDE
+281 
-296 LVGDTVGGV
+296 
-305 NLIAA
+305 N
-310 LEPKDP
+310 
-316 DVLDIFGYLTDD
+316 
-328 PDFPVV
+328 
-334 EIVRDRAYP
+334 
-343 VDLEELGES
+343 
-352 LNKSKRRKYS
+352 
-362 KESFKH
+362 
-368 RRTIKESKIPAPYNK
+368 IK
-383 YFVISDE
+383 
-390 DDELVGTTVS
+390 
-400 GVKLISLLEP
+400 
-410 KDPDA
+410 
-415 IDTYGYLTTDP
+415 
-426 DFPVV
+426 
-431 EVVRDRVYPIDLDEL
+431 
-446 SESFKHRR
+446 
-454 TIKESKIPAPYNK
+454 
-467 YFVISDEDDELVG
+467 
-480 TTVSGVKLI
+480 
-489 SLLEPKD
+489 
-496 PDAIDTYGYL
+496 
-506 TTDPDFPVVEVVRD
+506 
-520 RVYPIDLDELSESF
+520 ESF

-591 IQSGMGSVFASYT
+591 IQSGRGSVFASYT

-609 KMEASWDYEY
+609 KMEAMWDYED
-619 EVESLEGA
+619 EVDSLEGA
-627 FMDATSSKDFFT
+627 FLNAVSFEDFFT

-644 IEKKLKNASEIEE
+644 IEENLKNASEIDE
-657 SIKRRRKFTEDIDT
+657 SLKHGRKLKEDVDT
-671 IRITDDDIEITMSDD
+671 IHITDDDIVISMSND
-686 ESEEKDDSVLDNEE
+686 ESEEKDDNVLDNEE

-721 SIDRESAE
+721 NIDRESAE

-741 NIKFFR
+741 NVKFFR

-794 KELKESVKSMSLV
+794 KELQESVKSMSLV

>member
-49 TEDDAIRDDEECNE
+49 TEDDVIRDDEECNE

-73 HSKVFKPASEIVVD
+73 HSKVFKPISEVVVD

-120 EASVDEEDSIQGEPD
+120 EASVDEEVSESDEDSIQGEPG
-135 VAEEVL
+135 VAEEVS
-141 DVLVSDL
+141 DAPISDL
-148 DSDEED
+148 DSDEEA

-164 IKCSMKDKRID
+164 IKCHMKDRRIG
-175 ESIDLLTK
+175 ESVDLLTK

-189 LLRDNMDKLSS
+189 LLRDNMDKLSG

-267 ESFKHR
+267 ESFNHR
-273 RITESKIP
+273 RK
-281 SPYDKYFVITDEDDE
+281 
-296 LVGDTVGGV
+296 
-305 NLIAA
+305 
-310 LEPKDP
+310 
-316 DVLDIFGYLTDD
+316 
-328 PDFPVV
+328 
-334 EIVRDRAYP
+334 
-343 VDLEELGES
+343 
-352 LNKSKRRKYS
+352 
-362 KESFKH
+362 
-368 RRTIKESKIPAPYNK
+368 IKE
-383 YFVISDE
+383 
-390 DDELVGTTVS
+390 
-400 GVKLISLLEP
+400 
-410 KDPDA
+410 
-415 IDTYGYLTTDP
+415 
-426 DFPVV
+426 
-431 EVVRDRVYPIDLDEL
+431 
-446 SESFKHRR
+446 
-454 TIKESKIPAPYNK
+454 
-467 YFVISDEDDELVG
+467 
-480 TTVSGVKLI
+480 
-489 SLLEPKD
+489 
-496 PDAIDTYGYL
+496 
-506 TTDPDFPVVEVVRD
+506 
-520 RVYPIDLDELSESF
+520 
-534 KHRRTIKES
+534 
-543 KDSDFQSAKD
+543 
-553 MWEMEDPDFDFE
+553 
-565 EYVDEFYFR
+565 
-574 AVDEL
+574 
-579 SKKYKD
+579 
-585 LDVEPS
+585 DV
-591 IQSGMGSVFASYT
+591 
-604 RNDGK
+604 
-609 KMEASWDYEY
+609 
-619 EVESLEGA
+619 
-627 FMDATSSKDFFT
+627 
-639 AVKSF
+639 
-644 IEKKLKNASEIEE
+644 
-657 SIKRRRKFTEDIDT
+657 DT
-671 IRITDDDIEITMSDD
+671 IRITEDDIVISMSND
-686 ESEEKDDSVLDNEE
+686 ESEHEDEDIEGSKDNFI
-700 VSDELTV
+700 V

-741 NIKFFR
+741 NVKFFR
-747 CSNIVPRNNRFIV
+747 CSSIVPRNNRFIV

-781 KITESKVIFKGYS
+781 KITESTVIFKGYS
-794 KELKESVKSMSLV
+794 KELKESVKSISLV

>member
-35 DDSVDELSVFDIDS
+35 DDSVDELSVFDVDS
-49 TEDDAIRDDEECNE
+49 TEDDVIRDDEECNE

-73 HSKVFKPASEIVVD
+73 HSKVFKPISEVVVD
-87 EESQIANAGEECP
+87 DESQIANAGEECP

-120 EASVDEEDSIQGEPD
+120 EASVDEEVSESDEASIQGESD
-135 VAEEVL
+135 VAAKGSTWEEFISNL
-141 DVLVSDL
+141 EEENDVKV
-148 DSDEED
+148 DSAYREKYTGEKIIFYKDGKSFEGEVTEYFNGDYELMRYNVHEITSENDVEKED

-164 IKCSMKDKRID
+164 IKCRMKDKRID

-189 LLRDNMDKLSS
+189 LLRDNMDKLGS

-281 SPYDKYFVITDEDDE
+281 SPYDKYFVITNEDDE

-368 RRTIKESKIPAPYNK
+368 RRTIKEN
-383 YFVISDE
+383 VD
-390 DDELVGTTVS
+390 
-400 GVKLISLLEP
+400 
-410 KDPDA
+410 
-415 IDTYGYLTTDP
+415 
-426 DFPVV
+426 
-431 EVVRDRVYPIDLDEL
+431 
-446 SESFKHRR
+446 
-454 TIKESKIPAPYNK
+454 TIKITSDDIT
-467 YFVISDEDDELVG
+467 ISMDRDNDE
-480 TTVSGVKLI
+480 
-489 SLLEPKD
+489 
-496 PDAIDTYGYL
+496 A
-506 TTDPDFPVVEVVRD
+506 
-520 RVYPIDLDELSESF
+520 
-534 KHRRTIKES
+534 
-543 KDSDFQSAKD
+543 
-553 MWEMEDPDFDFE
+553 
-565 EYVDEFYFR
+565 
-574 AVDEL
+574 
-579 SKKYKD
+579 
-585 LDVEPS
+585 
-591 IQSGMGSVFASYT
+591 
-604 RNDGK
+604 
-609 KMEASWDYEY
+609 
-619 EVESLEGA
+619 
-627 FMDATSSKDFFT
+627 
-639 AVKSF
+639 
-644 IEKKLKNASEIEE
+644 E
-657 SIKRRRKFTEDIDT
+657 SIEGT
-671 IRITDDDIEITMSDD
+671 
-686 ESEEKDDSVLDNEE
+686 KDNFI
-700 VSDELTV
+700 V

-741 NIKFFR
+741 NVKFFR

-760 EGVIGFN
+760 QGVIGFN

-807 CRNRGKKCI
+807 CRNRDKKCI
-816 AESLKVSK
+816 AESLKVIK

>member
-73 HSKVFKPASEIVVD
+73 HSKVFKPISEVVVD

-120 EASVDEEDSIQGEPD
+120 EDSVDEEVSESDEDSIQGEPD
-135 VAEEVL
+135 VAEEVS
-141 DVLVSDL
+141 DVPVSDL
-148 DSDEED
+148 DADEEE
-154 EVQESVKDRI
+154 EVHESVKDRI
-164 IKCSMKDKRID
+164 IKCHMKDRRIG
-175 ESIDLLTK
+175 ESVDLLTK

-267 ESFKHR
+267 ESFNHR
-273 RITESKIP
+273 RK
-281 SPYDKYFVITDEDDE
+281 
-296 LVGDTVGGV
+296 
-305 NLIAA
+305 
-310 LEPKDP
+310 
-316 DVLDIFGYLTDD
+316 
-328 PDFPVV
+328 
-334 EIVRDRAYP
+334 
-343 VDLEELGES
+343 
-352 LNKSKRRKYS
+352 
-362 KESFKH
+362 
-368 RRTIKESKIPAPYNK
+368 IKE
-383 YFVISDE
+383 
-390 DDELVGTTVS
+390 
-400 GVKLISLLEP
+400 
-410 KDPDA
+410 
-415 IDTYGYLTTDP
+415 
-426 DFPVV
+426 
-431 EVVRDRVYPIDLDEL
+431 
-446 SESFKHRR
+446 
-454 TIKESKIPAPYNK
+454 
-467 YFVISDEDDELVG
+467 
-480 TTVSGVKLI
+480 
-489 SLLEPKD
+489 
-496 PDAIDTYGYL
+496 
-506 TTDPDFPVVEVVRD
+506 
-520 RVYPIDLDELSESF
+520 
-534 KHRRTIKES
+534 
-543 KDSDFQSAKD
+543 
-553 MWEMEDPDFDFE
+553 
-565 EYVDEFYFR
+565 
-574 AVDEL
+574 
-579 SKKYKD
+579 
-585 LDVEPS
+585 DV
-591 IQSGMGSVFASYT
+591 
-604 RNDGK
+604 
-609 KMEASWDYEY
+609 
-619 EVESLEGA
+619 
-627 FMDATSSKDFFT
+627 
-639 AVKSF
+639 
-644 IEKKLKNASEIEE
+644 
-657 SIKRRRKFTEDIDT
+657 DT
-671 IRITDDDIEITMSDD
+671 IRITEDDIVISMSND
-686 ESEEKDDSVLDNEE
+686 ESEHEDEDIEGSKDNFI
-700 VSDELTV
+700 V
-707 EPVSDE
+707 EPVSEE

-741 NIKFFR
+741 NVKFFR
-747 CSNIVPRNNRFIV
+747 CSSIVPRNNRFIV

-781 KITESKVIFKGYS
+781 KITESTVIFKGYS
-794 KELKESVKSMSLV
+794 KELKESVKSISLV

>member
-112 QVKASGEE
+112 EVKASSDEDTSEDEEVSESGEDTIQSESDVSAKGSTWEEFISNLEE
-120 EASVDEEDSIQGEPD
+120 ENDVKVDSAYRNKYTGEKIIFYKDGKSFEGEVTEYFDGGYELMNYNVHEIPSENDVKEDNSSEEVDPDTD
-135 VAEEVL
+135 VAQ
-141 DVLVSDL
+141 DVSDAPISAL
-148 DSDEED
+148 DSEEETD
-154 EVQESVKDRI
+154 VQESVKDRI
-164 IKCSMKDKRID
+164 IKCRMKDKRIG

-189 LLRDNMDKLSS
+189 LLRDNMDNLSG
-200 ITDVNEL
+200 ITNVNEL

-253 KVIKVGRNSTKSRK
+253 KVIKVGRNSRKSRK
-267 ESFKHR
+267 ESVKHK
-273 RITESKIP
+273 RIMESEDVVIP
-281 SPYDKYFVITDEDDE
+281 DPYDKQFVLSPEDVTD
-296 LVGDTVGGV
+296 LVGKEVK
-305 NLIAA
+305 LIAA
-310 LEPKDP
+310 LDRKDA
-316 DVLDIFGYLTDD
+316 DDNLNSSFYLTND
-328 PDFPVV
+328 PECPVI
-334 EIVRDRAYP
+334 EIMGDSSGDTDETDK
-343 VDLEELGES
+343 VD
-352 LNKSKRRKYS
+352 
-362 KESFKH
+362 
-368 RRTIKESKIPAPYNK
+368 
-383 YFVISDE
+383 
-390 DDELVGTTVS
+390 
-400 GVKLISLLEP
+400 
-410 KDPDA
+410 
-415 IDTYGYLTTDP
+415 
-426 DFPVV
+426 
-431 EVVRDRVYPIDLDEL
+431 
-446 SESFKHRR
+446 
-454 TIKESKIPAPYNK
+454 
-467 YFVISDEDDELVG
+467 
-480 TTVSGVKLI
+480 
-489 SLLEPKD
+489 
-496 PDAIDTYGYL
+496 
-506 TTDPDFPVVEVVRD
+506 
-520 RVYPIDLDELSESF
+520 
-534 KHRRTIKES
+534 
-543 KDSDFQSAKD
+543 
-553 MWEMEDPDFDFE
+553 
-565 EYVDEFYFR
+565 
-574 AVDEL
+574 
-579 SKKYKD
+579 
-585 LDVEPS
+585 
-591 IQSGMGSVFASYT
+591 
-604 RNDGK
+604 
-609 KMEASWDYEY
+609 
-619 EVESLEGA
+619 
-627 FMDATSSKDFFT
+627 
-639 AVKSF
+639 
-644 IEKKLKNASEIEE
+644 EIEE
-657 SIKRRRKFTEDIDT
+657 SRKESSIHRKNIKEDVDT
-671 IRITDDDIEITMSDD
+671 IHITDDDIVISMSDD
-686 ESEEKDDSVLDNEE
+686 ESEEKDDSVLDDEE
-700 VSDELTV
+700 VLDELTV

-721 SIDRESAE
+721 NIDRESAE

-741 NIKFFR
+741 NVKFFR

>member
-49 TEDDAIRDDEECNE
+49 TEDDVIRDDEECNE

-73 HSKVFKPASEIVVD
+73 HSKVFKPISEVVVD

-120 EASVDEEDSIQGEPD
+120 EASVDEEVSESDEDSIQGESD

-141 DVLVSDL
+141 DVPVSDL

-164 IKCSMKDKRID
+164 IKCHMKDKRID

-200 ITDVNEL
+200 ITNVNEL

-273 RITESKIP
+273 R
-281 SPYDKYFVITDEDDE
+281 
-296 LVGDTVGGV
+296 
-305 NLIAA
+305 
-310 LEPKDP
+310 
-316 DVLDIFGYLTDD
+316 
-328 PDFPVV
+328 
-334 EIVRDRAYP
+334 
-343 VDLEELGES
+343 
-352 LNKSKRRKYS
+352 
-362 KESFKH
+362 
-368 RRTIKESKIPAPYNK
+368 TIKES
-383 YFVISDE
+383 E
-390 DDELVGTTVS
+390 
-400 GVKLISLLEP
+400 
-410 KDPDA
+410 
-415 IDTYGYLTTDP
+415 
-426 DFPVV
+426 
-431 EVVRDRVYPIDLDEL
+431 
-446 SESFKHRR
+446 
-454 TIKESKIPAPYNK
+454 
-467 YFVISDEDDELVG
+467 
-480 TTVSGVKLI
+480 
-489 SLLEPKD
+489 
-496 PDAIDTYGYL
+496 
-506 TTDPDFPVVEVVRD
+506 
-520 RVYPIDLDELSESF
+520 
-534 KHRRTIKES
+534 
-543 KDSDFQSAKD
+543 DSDFQSAKD

-565 EYVDEFYFR
+565 EYVDEFYIR

-644 IEKKLKNASEIEE
+644 IDKNLKNASEIEE

-686 ESEEKDDSVLDNEE
+686 ESEEKDDSALDDEE

-741 NIKFFR
+741 NVKFFR

-807 CRNRGKKCI
+807 CRNRDKKCI